1 MSEHAYAT
9 TCSDSPLS
17 QAASIAGIL
26 TFAYAILAGIY
37 LYSTLA
43 ARRWSESRGELEA
56 KIKDWIKFGEEAA
69 GPGGYLS
76 SLTTKTL
83 GISELLDTKL
93 QGEAE
98 SLVLR
103 FVDQIKQVQA
113 IHMRVRGQYRNGIM
127 EWMKAT
133 ANARWYRP
141 TYLPFFQVARE
152 RAKYLL
158 MRDVFEQH
166 AAEQQKLAAEMK
178 QFQQRVNS
186 RIQEMQVQRLAHL
199 IEQQELQSAKNIEFQ
214 SQILSRLDKIDD
226 AMELQSARTTEFQ
239 AQVLS
244 RLENIDGAMQ
254 GVDRLDDSSLIL
266 AQMRQRGREH
276 TTSTD
281 EQNPAV
287 P

>member
-1 MSEHAYAT
+1 MAASSDPS

-37 LYSTLA
+37 LYFTLA

-56 KIKDWIKFGEEAA
+56 KIKNWQKFIEEAA
-69 GPGGYLS
+69 GPGGYIS
-76 SLTTKTL
+76 SFTVETPGTSDMLDMKL
-83 GISELLDTKL
+83 KWEAKSLMLRALEQSKELMDIL
-93 QGEAE
+93 E
-98 SLVLR
+98 
-103 FVDQIKQVQA
+103 
-113 IHMRVRGQYRNGIM
+113 RVRGQYKNGIL

-133 ANARWYRP
+133 TNARWYRP

-186 RIQEMQVQRLAHL
+186 RIQQMQVQRLAHL
-199 IEQQELQSAKNIEFQ
+199 IEQQELQSAKNVEFQ
-214 SQILSRLDKIDD
+214 TQILSRLDKIDD
-226 AMELQSARTTEFQ
+226 AM
-239 AQVLS
+239 
-244 RLENIDGAMQ
+244 Q
-254 GVDRLDDSSLIL
+254 GVDRLEESFLIF
-266 AQMRQRGREH
+266 AQMGKRASEH